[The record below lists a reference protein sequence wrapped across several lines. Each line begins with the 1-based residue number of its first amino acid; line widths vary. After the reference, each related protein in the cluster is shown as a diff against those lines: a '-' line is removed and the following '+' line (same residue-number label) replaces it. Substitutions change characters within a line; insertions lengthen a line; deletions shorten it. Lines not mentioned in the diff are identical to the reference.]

1 MVLLAF
7 PHMKAS
13 DTKAQS
19 ATRKRALDWLLAMQS
34 KDGGWA
40 AFDVDNN
47 WEILTHVPFADHN
60 AMLDPTC
67 ADITGRTL
75 EALAAQRIR
84 PRLRTVPAGDRLP
97 DPHATGRR
105 KLVRPLGCG
114 VHLRHLFRAAW
125 SARHE

>member
-1 MVLLAF
+1 MLAF

-13 DTKAQS
+13 KPTAQS

-75 EALAAQRIR
+75 EALAANGFDRDYR
-84 PRLRTVPAGDRLP
+84 RLP
-97 DPHATGRR
+97 PRHRLSDPHAACRR
-105 KLVRPLGCG
+105 KLVWPLGRG
-114 VHLRHLFRAAW
+114 VHLRHLLRAARA
-125 SARHE
+125 ARHE